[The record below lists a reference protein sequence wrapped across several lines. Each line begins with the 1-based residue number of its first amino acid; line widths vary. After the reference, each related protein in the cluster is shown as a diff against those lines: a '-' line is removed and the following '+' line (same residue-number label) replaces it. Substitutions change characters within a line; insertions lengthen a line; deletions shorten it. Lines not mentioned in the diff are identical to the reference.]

1 MKSIGIRELRQQAS
15 RYIALV
21 RAGDTIQ
28 VTDRGRPVALLVPI
42 PAGSMLDRLAA
53 EDRLALG
60 QGDLLDLGAPVTP
73 ARGQPL
79 PSASLSEMRAD
90 ER

>member
-1 MKSIGIRELRQQAS
+1 MRSIGIRELRQQAS

-42 PAGSMLDRLAA
+42 PAGSTLDRLAA
-53 EDRLALG
+53 EDRLLPG
-60 QGDLLDLGAPVTP
+60 EGDLLDLGTPVPP
-73 ARGQPL
+73 ARGKCL